1 MAKNPI
7 NKNSMKKLFD
17 TVSPMGPDA
26 AEKFVREL
34 LKAGEERRRDA
45 EKIIAEVAVAGRKS
59 AEQFS
64 DAVQREVGKQLT
76 KAVKRIDQLEKQVET
91 LTRSLEATRTV
102 LVATAAK
109 SVADTVAKRKAAS
122 TPTTTTATAAA
133 TPEPAAPARKAT
145 AKKSPAKK
153 AAAKKAPVK
162 KAAAKKAPITK
173 AAPKKPAAQSATTD
187 ATSA

>member
-7 NKNSMKKLFD
+7 NKSSMKKLFD

-34 LKAGEERRRDA
+34 LKAGDERRRDA
-45 EKIIAEVAVAGRKS
+45 EKIVTEIVAASRKS

-109 SVADTVAKRKAAS
+109 SVADTVAKRKAAA
-122 TPTTTTATAAA
+122 TTTTATS
-133 TPEPAAPARKAT
+133 TSTEPAKKAV
-145 AKKSPAKK
+145 AKKTAAKKTTAKK
-153 AAAKKAPVK
+153 AAAKKAPIK
-162 KAAAKKAPITK
+162 K

-187 ATSA
+187 TTSA

>member
-7 NKNSMKKLFD
+7 NKSSMKKLFD

-34 LKAGEERRRDA
+34 LKAGDERRRDA
-45 EKIIAEVAVAGRKS
+45 EKIVTEIVAASRKS
-59 AEQFS
+59 AEHFS

-109 SVADTVAKRKAAS
+109 SVAETVAKRKTAAS
-122 TPTTTTATAAA
+122 TTTATP
-133 TPEPAAPARKAT
+133 TSTE
-145 AKKSPAKK
+145 PAKK
-153 AAAKKAPVK
+153 AVAKKTAAKKTTAK
-162 KAAAKKAPITK
+162 KAVAKKAPIKK
-173 AAPKKPAAQSATTD
+173 AAPKNSSAPPAATD
-187 ATSA
+187 TTSA

>member
-7 NKNSMKKLFD
+7 NKSSMKKLFD

-34 LKAGEERRRDA
+34 LKAGDERRRDA
-45 EKIIAEVAVAGRKS
+45 EKIVTEIVAASRKS

-109 SVADTVAKRKAAS
+109 SVADTVAKRKAAA
-122 TPTTTTATAAA
+122 TTTTATS
-133 TPEPAAPARKAT
+133 TSTE
-145 AKKSPAKK
+145 PAKK
-153 AAAKKAPVK
+153 AVAKKTAAKKTTAK
-162 KAAAKKAPITK
+162 KAVAKKAPIKK

-187 ATSA
+187 TTSA

>member
-7 NKNSMKKLFD
+7 NKSSMKKLFD

-34 LKAGEERRRDA
+34 LKAGDERRRDA
-45 EKIIAEVAVAGRKS
+45 EKIVTEIVAASRKS
-59 AEQFS
+59 AEHFS

-109 SVADTVAKRKAAS
+109 SVADTVAKRK
-122 TPTTTTATAAA
+122 TATA
-133 TPEPAAPARKAT
+133 TPVVPAV
-145 AKKSPAKK
+145 PAKK
-153 AAAKKAPVK
+153 VETKRAPVKKAPVK
-162 KAAAKKAPITK
+162 KTSPKKVAAKRAPAKKAS
-173 AAPKKPAAQSATTD
+173 AKPTSTD
-187 ATSA
+187 TTSA

>member
-7 NKNSMKKLFD
+7 NKSSMKKLFD

-34 LKAGEERRRDA
+34 LKAGDERRRDA
-45 EKIIAEVAVAGRKS
+45 EKIVTEIVAASRKS

-109 SVADTVAKRKAAS
+109 SVADTVAKRKTAAS
-122 TPTTTTATAAA
+122 TTTATPPP
-133 TPEPAAPARKAT
+133 TSTE
-145 AKKSPAKK
+145 PAKK
-153 AAAKKAPVK
+153 AVAKKTAAKKTTAK
-162 KAAAKKAPITK
+162 KAVAKKAPIKK

-187 ATSA
+187 TTSA

>member
-7 NKNSMKKLFD
+7 NKSSMKKLFD

-34 LKAGEERRRDA
+34 LKAGDERRRDA
-45 EKIIAEVAVAGRKS
+45 EKIVTEIVAASRKS

-76 KAVKRIDQLEKQVET
+76 KAVKRIDQLVKQVET

-109 SVADTVAKRKAAS
+109 SVADTVAKRKAAA
-122 TPTTTTATAAA
+122 TTTTP
-133 TPEPAAPARKAT
+133 TPTSTE
-145 AKKSPAKK
+145 PAKK
-153 AAAKKAPVK
+153 AVAKKTAAKKTTAK
-162 KAAAKKAPITK
+162 KAVAKKAPIKK

-187 ATSA
+187 TTSA

>member
-109 SVADTVAKRKAAS
+109 SVADTVAKRKAATTS
-122 TPTTTTATAAA
+122 TSTTATAAA
-133 TPEPAAPARKAT
+133 TTEPVATAKKAT
-145 AKKSPAKK
+145 AKKAP
-153 AAAKKAPVK
+153 AKKAPVK
-162 KAAAKKAPITK
+162 KAVAKKAPITK

>member
-7 NKNSMKKLFD
+7 NKSSMKKLFD

-34 LKAGEERRRDA
+34 LKAGDERRRDA
-45 EKIIAEVAVAGRKS
+45 EKIVTEIVAASRKS

-109 SVADTVAKRKAAS
+109 SVADTVAKRKTAAS
-122 TPTTTTATAAA
+122 TTTATP
-133 TPEPAAPARKAT
+133 TSTE
-145 AKKSPAKK
+145 PAKK
-153 AAAKKAPVK
+153 AVAKKTAAKKTTAK
-162 KAAAKKAPITK
+162 KAVAKKAPIKK
-173 AAPKKPAAQSATTD
+173 AAPKKPSAQSATTD
-187 ATSA
+187 TTSA

>member
-1 MAKNPI
+1 
-7 NKNSMKKLFD
+7 MKKLFD

-34 LKAGEERRRDA
+34 LKAGDERRRDA
-45 EKIIAEVAVAGRKS
+45 EKIVTEIVAASRKS

-109 SVADTVAKRKAAS
+109 SVAETVAKRKTAAS
-122 TPTTTTATAAA
+122 TTTATP
-133 TPEPAAPARKAT
+133 TSTE
-145 AKKSPAKK
+145 PAKK
-153 AAAKKAPVK
+153 AVAKKTAAKKTTVK
-162 KAAAKKAPITK
+162 KAVAKKAPIKK
-173 AAPKKPAAQSATTD
+173 AAPKNSSAPPAATD
-187 ATSA
+187 TTSA

>member
-7 NKNSMKKLFD
+7 NKSSMKKLFD

-34 LKAGEERRRDA
+34 LKAGDERRRDA
-45 EKIIAEVAVAGRKS
+45 EKIVTEIVAASRKS

-109 SVADTVAKRKAAS
+109 SVADTVAKRKAAA
-122 TPTTTTATAAA
+122 TTTTATP
-133 TPEPAAPARKAT
+133 TSTE
-145 AKKSPAKK
+145 PAKK
-153 AAAKKAPVK
+153 AVAKKTAAKKTTAK
-162 KAAAKKAPITK
+162 KAVAKKAPIKK
-173 AAPKKPAAQSATTD
+173 AAPKKPSAQSATTD
-187 ATSA
+187 TTSA

>member
-34 LKAGEERRRDA
+34 LKAGDERRRDA
-45 EKIIAEVAVAGRKS
+45 EKIVTEIVAASRKS
-59 AEQFS
+59 AEHFS

-109 SVADTVAKRKAAS
+109 SVAETVAKRKTAAS
-122 TPTTTTATAAA
+122 TTTTTPTSK
-133 TPEPAAPARKAT
+133 E
-145 AKKSPAKK
+145 PAKK
-153 AAAKKAPVK
+153 AVAKTTAAKKTTAK
-162 KAAAKKAPITK
+162 KAVAKKAPIKK
-173 AAPKKPAAQSATTD
+173 AAPKNSSAPPAATD
-187 ATSA
+187 TTSA

>member
-7 NKNSMKKLFD
+7 NKSSMKKLFD

-34 LKAGEERRRDA
+34 LKAGDERRRDA
-45 EKIIAEVAVAGRKS
+45 EKIVTEIVAASRKS

-109 SVADTVAKRKAAS
+109 SVADTVAKRKTAAS
-122 TPTTTTATAAA
+122 TTTATP
-133 TPEPAAPARKAT
+133 TPTPTSTE
-145 AKKSPAKK
+145 PAKK
-153 AAAKKAPVK
+153 AVANKTAAKKTTAK
-162 KAAAKKAPITK
+162 KAVAKKAPIKK

-187 ATSA
+187 TTSA

>member
-7 NKNSMKKLFD
+7 NKSSMKKLFD

-34 LKAGEERRRDA
+34 LKAGDERRRDA
-45 EKIIAEVAVAGRKS
+45 EKIVTEIVAASRKS

-109 SVADTVAKRKAAS
+109 SVADTVAKRKTATS
-122 TPTTTTATAAA
+122 TTTATP
-133 TPEPAAPARKAT
+133 TPTSTE
-145 AKKSPAKK
+145 PAKK
-153 AAAKKAPVK
+153 AVAKKTAAKKTTAK
-162 KAAAKKAPITK
+162 KAVAKKAPIKK
-173 AAPKKPAAQSATTD
+173 AAPKKPSAQSATTD
-187 ATSA
+187 TTSA

>member
-34 LKAGEERRRDA
+34 LKAGDERRRDA
-45 EKIIAEVAVAGRKS
+45 EKIVTEIVAASRKS
-59 AEQFS
+59 AEHFS

-109 SVADTVAKRKAAS
+109 SVAETVAKRKTAAS
-122 TPTTTTATAAA
+122 TTTATP
-133 TPEPAAPARKAT
+133 TSTE
-145 AKKSPAKK
+145 PAKK
-153 AAAKKAPVK
+153 AVAKKTAAKKTTAK
-162 KAAAKKAPITK
+162 KAVAKKAPIKK
-173 AAPKKPAAQSATTD
+173 AAPKNSSAPPAATD
-187 ATSA
+187 TTSA

>member
-7 NKNSMKKLFD
+7 NKSSMKKLFD

-34 LKAGEERRRDA
+34 LKAGDERRRDA
-45 EKIIAEVAVAGRKS
+45 EKIVTEIVAASRKS

-109 SVADTVAKRKAAS
+109 SVADTVAKRKAAAA
-122 TPTTTTATAAA
+122 TTTATP
-133 TPEPAAPARKAT
+133 TSTEPAKKAV
-145 AKKSPAKK
+145 AKKTAAKKTTAKK
-153 AAAKKAPVK
+153 AAAKKAPIK
-162 KAAAKKAPITK
+162 K

-187 ATSA
+187 TTSA

>member
-34 LKAGEERRRDA
+34 LKAGDERRRDA
-45 EKIIAEVAVAGRKS
+45 EKIVAEIVVASRKS
-59 AEQFS
+59 AEHFGES
-64 DAVQREVGKQLT
+64 VQREVAKQLT

-91 LTRSLEATRTV
+91 LSRSLEATRAV

-109 SVADTVAKRKAAS
+109 SVADSVAKRK
-122 TPTTTTATAAA
+122 
-133 TPEPAAPARKAT
+133 PAAPDAPTAPVQKA
-145 AKKSPAKK
+145 AVKKAPAKK
-153 AAAKKAPVK
+153 TVAKKTVAKKTVAKKASVK
-162 KAAAKKAPITK
+162 ST
-173 AAPKKPAAQSATTD
+173 TTD
-187 ATSA
+187 NKSA

>member
-7 NKNSMKKLFD
+7 NKSSMKKLFD

-34 LKAGEERRRDA
+34 LKAGDERRRDA
-45 EKIIAEVAVAGRKS
+45 EKIVTEIVAASRKS

-109 SVADTVAKRKAAS
+109 SVADTVAKRKAAA
-122 TPTTTTATAAA
+122 TTTTATS
-133 TPEPAAPARKAT
+133 TSTEPAKKAV
-145 AKKSPAKK
+145 AKKTAAKKTTAKK
-153 AAAKKAPVK
+153 AAAKKAPIK
-162 KAAAKKAPITK
+162 K
-173 AAPKKPAAQSATTD
+173 AAPKKPSAKSATTD
-187 ATSA
+187 TTSA

>member
-7 NKNSMKKLFD
+7 NKSSMKKLFD

-34 LKAGEERRRDA
+34 LKAGDERRRDA
-45 EKIIAEVAVAGRKS
+45 EKIVTEIVAASRKS

-109 SVADTVAKRKAAS
+109 SVADTVAKRKAAA
-122 TPTTTTATAAA
+122 TTTTP
-133 TPEPAAPARKAT
+133 TPTSTE
-145 AKKSPAKK
+145 PAKK
-153 AAAKKAPVK
+153 AVAKKTAAKKTTAK
-162 KAAAKKAPITK
+162 KAVAKKAPIKK
-173 AAPKKPAAQSATTD
+173 AAPKKPSAQSATTD
-187 ATSA
+187 TTSA

>member
-7 NKNSMKKLFD
+7 NKSSMKKLFD

-34 LKAGEERRRDA
+34 LKAGDERRRDA
-45 EKIIAEVAVAGRKS
+45 EKIVTEIVAASRKS

-109 SVADTVAKRKAAS
+109 SVADTVAKRKAAA
-122 TPTTTTATAAA
+122 TTTTATP
-133 TPEPAAPARKAT
+133 TSTE
-145 AKKSPAKK
+145 PAKK
-153 AAAKKAPVK
+153 AVAKKTAAKKTTEK
-162 KAAAKKAPITK
+162 KAVAKKAPIKK

-187 ATSA
+187 TTSA

>member
-7 NKNSMKKLFD
+7 NKSSMKKLFD

-34 LKAGEERRRDA
+34 LKAGDERRRDA
-45 EKIIAEVAVAGRKS
+45 EKIVTEIVAASRKS

-109 SVADTVAKRKAAS
+109 SVADTVAKRKTATS
-122 TPTTTTATAAA
+122 TTTATP
-133 TPEPAAPARKAT
+133 TPTPTSTE
-145 AKKSPAKK
+145 PAKK
-153 AAAKKAPVK
+153 AVAEKTAAKKTTAK
-162 KAAAKKAPITK
+162 KAVAKKAPIKK
-173 AAPKKPAAQSATTD
+173 AAPKKPSAQSATTD
-187 ATSA
+187 TTSA

>member
-7 NKNSMKKLFD
+7 NKSSMKKLFD

-34 LKAGEERRRDA
+34 LKAGDERRRDA
-45 EKIIAEVAVAGRKS
+45 EKIVTEIVAASRKS

-109 SVADTVAKRKAAS
+109 SVADTVAKRKAAA
-122 TPTTTTATAAA
+122 TTTTP
-133 TPEPAAPARKAT
+133 TPTSTE
-145 AKKSPAKK
+145 PAKK
-153 AAAKKAPVK
+153 AVAKKTAAKKTTAK
-162 KAAAKKAPITK
+162 KAVAKKAPIKK

-187 ATSA
+187 TTSA

>member
-7 NKNSMKKLFD
+7 NKSSMKKLFD

-34 LKAGEERRRDA
+34 LKAGDERRRDA
-45 EKIIAEVAVAGRKS
+45 EKIVTEIVAASRKS

-109 SVADTVAKRKAAS
+109 SVADTVAKRKTAAS
-122 TPTTTTATAAA
+122 TTTATP
-133 TPEPAAPARKAT
+133 TPTSTE
-145 AKKSPAKK
+145 PAKK
-153 AAAKKAPVK
+153 AVAKKTAAKKTTAK
-162 KAAAKKAPITK
+162 KAVAKKAPIKK
-173 AAPKKPAAQSATTD
+173 AAPKKPSAQSATTD
-187 ATSA
+187 TTSA

>member
-7 NKNSMKKLFD
+7 NKSSMKKLFD

-34 LKAGEERRRDA
+34 LKAGDERRRDA
-45 EKIIAEVAVAGRKS
+45 EKIVTEIVAASRKS
-59 AEQFS
+59 GEQFS

-109 SVADTVAKRKAAS
+109 SVADTVGKRKAAA
-122 TPTTTTATAAA
+122 TTATV
-133 TPEPAAPARKAT
+133 TPTPAAPAKKAT
-145 AKKSPAKK
+145 AKKAPAKKTPAKK
-153 AAAKKAPVK
+153 AAAKKAPIK
-162 KAAAKKAPITK
+162 K
-173 AAPKKPAAQSATTD
+173 AAPKKSAAQSATTD
-187 ATSA
+187 TTSA

>member
-7 NKNSMKKLFD
+7 NKSSMKKLFD

-34 LKAGEERRRDA
+34 LKAGDERRRDA
-45 EKIIAEVAVAGRKS
+45 EKIVTEIVAASRKS

-102 LVATAAK
+102 LVATAAM
-109 SVADTVAKRKAAS
+109 SVADTVAKRKAAA
-122 TPTTTTATAAA
+122 TTATV
-133 TPEPAAPARKAT
+133 TPTPAAPAKKAT
-145 AKKSPAKK
+145 AKKAPAKK
-153 AAAKKAPVK
+153 AAAKKAPIK
-162 KAAAKKAPITK
+162 K

-187 ATSA
+187 TTSA

>member
-7 NKNSMKKLFD
+7 NKSSMKKLFD

-34 LKAGEERRRDA
+34 LKAGDERRRDA
-45 EKIIAEVAVAGRKS
+45 EKIVTEIVAASRKS

-109 SVADTVAKRKAAS
+109 SVADTVAKRKAAA
-122 TPTTTTATAAA
+122 TTTTATS
-133 TPEPAAPARKAT
+133 TSTE
-145 AKKSPAKK
+145 PAKK
-153 AAAKKAPVK
+153 AVAKKTAAKKTTAK
-162 KAAAKKAPITK
+162 KAVAKKAPIKK

-187 ATSA
+187 TTSV

>member
-7 NKNSMKKLFD
+7 NKSSMKKLFD

-34 LKAGEERRRDA
+34 LKAGDERRRDA
-45 EKIIAEVAVAGRKS
+45 EKIVTEIVAASRKS

-109 SVADTVAKRKAAS
+109 SVADTVAKRKTAAS
-122 TPTTTTATAAA
+122 TTTATP
-133 TPEPAAPARKAT
+133 TPTPTSTE
-145 AKKSPAKK
+145 PAKK
-153 AAAKKAPVK
+153 AVAKKTAAKKTTAK
-162 KAAAKKAPITK
+162 KAVAKKAPIKK
-173 AAPKKPAAQSATTD
+173 AAPKKPSAQSATTD
-187 ATSA
+187 TTSA

>member
-7 NKNSMKKLFD
+7 NKSSMKKLFD

-34 LKAGEERRRDA
+34 LKAGDERRRDA
-45 EKIIAEVAVAGRKS
+45 EKIVTEIVAASRKS

-109 SVADTVAKRKAAS
+109 SVADTVAKRKAAAA
-122 TPTTTTATAAA
+122 TTTATP
-133 TPEPAAPARKAT
+133 TSTE
-145 AKKSPAKK
+145 PAKK
-153 AAAKKAPVK
+153 AVAKKTAAKKTTAK
-162 KAAAKKAPITK
+162 KAVAKKAPIKK
-173 AAPKKPAAQSATTD
+173 AAPKKPSAQSATTD
-187 ATSA
+187 TTSA

>member
-7 NKNSMKKLFD
+7 NKSSMKKLFD

-34 LKAGEERRRDA
+34 LKAGDERRRDA
-45 EKIIAEVAVAGRKS
+45 EKIVTEIVAASRKS

-109 SVADTVAKRKAAS
+109 SVADTVAKRKAAA
-122 TPTTTTATAAA
+122 TTTTP
-133 TPEPAAPARKAT
+133 TPTSTE
-145 AKKSPAKK
+145 PAKK
-153 AAAKKAPVK
+153 AVAKKTAAKKTTAK
-162 KAAAKKAPITK
+162 KAVAKKAPIKK

-187 ATSA
+187 TTSV

>member
-7 NKNSMKKLFD
+7 NKSSMKKLFD

-34 LKAGEERRRDA
+34 LKAGDERRRDA
-45 EKIIAEVAVAGRKS
+45 EKIVTEIVAASRKS

-109 SVADTVAKRKAAS
+109 SVADTVAKRKTAAS
-122 TPTTTTATAAA
+122 TTTATPPP
-133 TPEPAAPARKAT
+133 TSTE
-145 AKKSPAKK
+145 PAKK
-153 AAAKKAPVK
+153 AV
-162 KAAAKKAPITK
+162 AKKAPIKK
-173 AAPKKPAAQSATTD
+173 AAPKKPSAQSATTD
-187 ATSA
+187 TTSA

>member
-7 NKNSMKKLFD
+7 NKSSMKKLFD

-34 LKAGEERRRDA
+34 LKAGDERRRDA
-45 EKIIAEVAVAGRKS
+45 EKIVTEIVAASRKS
-59 AEQFS
+59 AEHFS

-109 SVADTVAKRKAAS
+109 SVADTVAKRKSNAS
-122 TPTTTTATAAA
+122 TATA
-133 TPEPAAPARKAT
+133 TPVAPAV
-145 AKKSPAKK
+145 PAKK
-153 AAAKKAPVK
+153 VAPKRAPVKKAPVK
-162 KAAAKKAPITK
+162 KTSPKKVAAKRAPAKKAS
-173 AAPKKPAAQSATTD
+173 AKPTSTD
-187 ATSA
+187 TTSA

>member
-34 LKAGEERRRDA
+34 LKAGDERRRDA
-45 EKIIAEVAVAGRKS
+45 EKIVTEIVAASRKS
-59 AEQFS
+59 AEHFS

-109 SVADTVAKRKAAS
+109 SVAETVAKRKTAAS
-122 TPTTTTATAAA
+122 TTTATP
-133 TPEPAAPARKAT
+133 TSTE
-145 AKKSPAKK
+145 PAKK
-153 AAAKKAPVK
+153 AVAKKTAAKKTTAK
-162 KAAAKKAPITK
+162 KAVAKKAPIKK
-173 AAPKKPAAQSATTD
+173 AAPKNSSAPPAATDTTS
-187 ATSA
+187 T

>member
-7 NKNSMKKLFD
+7 NKSSMKKLFD

-34 LKAGEERRRDA
+34 LKAGDERRRDA
-45 EKIIAEVAVAGRKS
+45 EKIVTEIVAASRKS

-109 SVADTVAKRKAAS
+109 SVADTVAKRKAAA
-122 TPTTTTATAAA
+122 TTTTATP
-133 TPEPAAPARKAT
+133 TSTE
-145 AKKSPAKK
+145 PAKK
-153 AAAKKAPVK
+153 AVAKKTAAKKTTAK
-162 KAAAKKAPITK
+162 KAVAKKAPIKK

-187 ATSA
+187 TTSA